1 MARRAP
7 LWSVTGVIEA
17 PVDAVWR
24 ALLGILPEVAGM
36 DLDTLVTLDAS
47 RTFDV
52 PLGQPPVSLTHVEVD
67 PVRREVSQ
75 QGGWWYRGAVAVTPH
90 AKGSEVTR
98 SITNVASP
106 ATGWLVRFVHR
117 HDERAFRAAHEALLR
132 AVANRLACEW
142 SLSPPPAR

>member
-1 MARRAP
+1 MARRLP
-7 LWSVTGVIEA
+7 LWLVTGVVEA
-17 PVDAVWR
+17 PVDAVWP
-24 ALLGILPEVAGM
+24 ALLGVAPEVAGM
-36 DLDTLVTLDAS
+36 DVAALAALDAP
-47 RTFDV
+47 RTFAV
-52 PLGQPPVSLTHVEVD
+52 PLGQPPVSMTHVAVD

-90 AKGSEVTR
+90 PDGSEVTR

-132 AVANRLACEW
+132 AVASRLACRW
-142 SLSPPPAR
+142 TLSPP

>member
-1 MARRAP
+1 MVESPA
-7 LWSVTGVIEA
+7 WSVTGVVAAPPATVWAVLLTMVPELAGLSPDALIDLEA
-17 PVDAVWR
+17 P
-24 ALLGILPEVAGM
+24 
-36 DLDTLVTLDAS
+36 
-47 RTFDV
+47 RTFAV
-52 PLGQPPVSLTHVEVD
+52 LLGQPPVSMTHVEVD
-67 PVRREVSQ
+67 PVRRKVSQ

-90 AKGSEVTR
+90 ANGSEVTR

-132 AVANRLACEW
+132 GLAGRLACGW